1 MTDHPQMHPMEVIM
15 LKMREA
21 DEITRQYGYDELQI
35 ATAIN
40 TFEIETSPEFA
51 ELRNRLNTVTQKL
64 FSSAPAPGGPG
75 GMMPPGPGGPPGM
88 MPPGGPPF

>member
-1 MTDHPQMHPMEVIM
+1 MHPMEVIM

-21 DEITRQYGYDELQI
+21 DEITKQYGYDELQI

-40 TFEIETSPEFA
+40 NYQIETSPDFA

-64 FSSAPAPGGPG
+64 FSSAPAPGGPPG
-75 GMMPPGPGGPPGM
+75 GMPPGMMPPGPGGPP
-88 MPPGGPPF
+88 F